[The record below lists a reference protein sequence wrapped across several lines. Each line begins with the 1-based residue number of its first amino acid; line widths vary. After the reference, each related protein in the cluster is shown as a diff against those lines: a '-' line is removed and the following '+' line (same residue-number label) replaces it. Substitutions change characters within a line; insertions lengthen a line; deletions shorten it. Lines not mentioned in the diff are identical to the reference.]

1 MNTPKGYFKI
11 ITLIGLT
18 LMLALSAASIHAS
31 SSKQTKTDFDAIDA
45 YIQEQMDR
53 LGIPGLD
60 GASSALL

>member
-18 LMLALSAASIHAS
+18 MILAFSTASIHAS

-45 YIQEQMDR
+45 YIEEQMDR